1 MVNTMFSFSAGFIIG
16 IAASI
21 IFRELYNLKNK
32 K

>member
-1 MVNTMFSFSAGFIIG
+1 MVNTIFIFSAGVIIG
-16 IAASI
+16 MAASI

>member
-1 MVNTMFSFSAGFIIG
+1 MVNTIFIFSTGVIIG
-16 IAASI
+16 MAVSV